1 MAESNPGLCITLTP
15 HGLSGLPSDLKYFP
29 FSGLF
34 KNVLGVRGVV
44 ISMIFLAVLPG
55 LKMLASGLTGFLVLQ
70 NTNRPS
76 VMYALKIV
84 DLTKRHEGE
93 LVVAELAMLRFL
105 LGVTKIDRI

>member
-1 MAESNPGLCITLTP
+1 MFCGI
-15 HGLSGLPSDLKYFP
+15 
-29 FSGLF
+29 SGLF

-44 ISMIFLAVLPG
+44 ISMIFLAVLPR
-55 LKMLASGLTGFLVLQ
+55 LKMLASGLTGFLGLQ

-84 DLTKRHEGE
+84 CLTKRHE